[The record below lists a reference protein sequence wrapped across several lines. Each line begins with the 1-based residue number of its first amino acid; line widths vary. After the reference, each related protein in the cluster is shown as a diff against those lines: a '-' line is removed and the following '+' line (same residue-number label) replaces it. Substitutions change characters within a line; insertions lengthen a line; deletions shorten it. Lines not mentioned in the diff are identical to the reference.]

1 MAPASKGDKVKVHYT
16 GTFKENGEVFDSSR
30 DGEPLEFVLGEGM
43 VIAGFEGAVLGLN
56 PGESVSVEIAPED
69 GYGHYNEQ
77 LAFEVR
83 REQLPPEVEPELNMM
98 LEVRTEEGE
107 AAYVTVTEVNDETVT
122 LDGNHPLADK
132 VLKFDVELVEIV

>member
-56 PGESVSVEIAPED
+56 PGESVSVEVDPED

>member
-16 GTFKENGEVFDSSR
+16 GTFKENGEVFDSSKEG
-30 DGEPLEFVLGEGM
+30 DPLEFVLGEGM
-43 VIAGFEGAVLGLN
+43 VIAGFEGAVLGLT
-56 PGESVSVEIAPED
+56 PGESVSVEVAPED

-107 AAYVTVTEVNDETVT
+107 AAYVTVTDMNDETVT

-132 VLKFDVELVEIV
+132 VLLFDVELVEIV